1 MKITINNK
9 FNKGKVVVTYKFLF
23 LMYLVSFLIIPNYA
37 GIKISMLPL
46 ITAQRFFLVI
56 IYISTFLNRKIQR
69 NFVDSF
75 KQNKFTFPIII
86 YLIVCL
92 ITTFF
97 TGDINAF
104 FGPLVD
110 QILAFYLISYC
121 FKNYLKLDEF
131 LNIIKYLICFLGVL
145 GIFEQITGFNIFTLL
160 DSGMTQNLNNGSLT
174 RDNVIRICTAFGHPL
189 AYGLFLVIFFP
200 LICYDINRKAVYIL
214 QNPILVILVVINVVL
229 SGSRSCIATIFSEI
243 FIILI
248 LSDKKRMGNI
258 LVSIISLALVT
269 GTLIFIFYDTSFIE
283 GMLRQIFYVIDELFG
298 TNMALQFGGNSSIK
312 NSSLYR
318 DLLWS
323 IFTNESFSYFI
334 GKGTIYKTYL
344 IINNTVVKSVDNFY
358 IAMFIRYAIPGVVSI
373 LYIFYTNLKNAFLNF
388 LSNKN
393 RINYLLILSTIAYLF
408 NLLIVDELATLKF
421 MFIIFSITNIYG
433 KNKDMMNL

>member
-23 LMYLVSFLIIPNYA
+23 LMYLISFLIMPNYS
-37 GIKISMLPL
+37 GIKISSLPL
-46 ITAQRFFLVI
+46 ITAQRFFLII
-56 IYISTFLNRKIQR
+56 IYAWTFFNKKIQR
-69 NFVDSF
+69 NFIDSF

-110 QILAFYLISYC
+110 QILAFYLMVYC

-131 LNIIKYLICFLGVL
+131 LNIIKYLIYILCIL
-145 GIFEQITGFNIFTLL
+145 GIFERITGFNIFTLL
-160 DSGMTQNLNNGSLT
+160 DSGMTQKLNNGSLM

-189 AYGLFLVIFFP
+189 TYGLFLTIFFP
-200 LICYDINRKAVYIL
+200 FTCYDVNRKKIYIL
-214 QNPILVILVVINVVL
+214 QNPIIIILVVINIIL
-229 SGSRSCIATIFSEI
+229 SGSRSCIGTVFFEI
-243 FIILI
+243 FIIFI

-258 LVSIISLALVT
+258 LVSIIFSALIT
-269 GTLIFIFYDTSFIE
+269 SALIFIFYDTSFME
-283 GMLRQIFYVIDELFG
+283 GILRQIFYVIDELFG
-298 TNMALQFGGNSSIK
+298 TSMALQFGGNSSIK
-312 NSSLYR
+312 NSSTYR
-318 DLLWS
+318 TLLWS
-323 IFTNESFSYFI
+323 IFTNENFSYFI
-334 GKGTIYKTYL
+334 GKGTIYKPYL
-344 IINNTVVKSVDNFY
+344 IINNRVVESIDNFY
-358 IAMFIRYAIPGVVSI
+358 VNMFIKYAIPGVASI
-373 LYIFYTNLKNAFLNF
+373 LYIFYTNFKNAFLNL

-393 RINYLLILSTIAYLF
+393 KLNYLLILLTISYLL

-421 MFIIFSITNIYG
+421 MFIIFSITIVYG
-433 KNKDMMNL
+433 KDI